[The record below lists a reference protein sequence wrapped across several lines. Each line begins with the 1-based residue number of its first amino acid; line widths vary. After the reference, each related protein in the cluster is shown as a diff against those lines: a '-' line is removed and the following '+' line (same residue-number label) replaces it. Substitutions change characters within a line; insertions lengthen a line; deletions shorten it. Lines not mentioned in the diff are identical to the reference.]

1 MVADPL
7 PFYKLTIKQ
16 HCIYRFNQQINF
28 TGEHAMHKPFVIIGI
43 GELGGVF
50 ARAFLRKGY
59 PVYPVTRSMDVSDQA
74 DRIPQPELVLVAVAE
89 KDFKVIMATIPTAW
103 RSCIGLLQNE
113 LLPRDWTA
121 YDIIEPTVISVWFE
135 KKKGREYKVL
145 IPSRVHG
152 PKAGIIAE
160 SLEDIE
166 IPCKILSS
174 PDELL
179 YELVLKNIFVLT
191 INIAGLVLEDGT
203 TTETLWTHHND
214 FARSIADEA
223 IEVQERLT
231 GATFQRQNLIDGL
244 AEGVYGDPKHKCRG
258 RAAQGRLTRVLDIAD
273 EAGLEI
279 PRIRDIRARLELIEH

>member
-1 MVADPL
+1 
-7 PFYKLTIKQ
+7 
-16 HCIYRFNQQINF
+16 
-28 TGEHAMHKPFVIIGI
+28 MHKPFVIIGI

-166 IPCKILSS
+166 IACNILSS
-174 PDELL
+174 EDELL
-179 YELVLKNIFVLT
+179 CELVLKNVFVLT
-191 INIAGLVLEDGT
+191 INIAGMVLEEGT
-203 TTETLWTHHND
+203 TTETLWTQHNEL
-214 FARSIADEA
+214 ARSIADEV
-223 IEVQERLT
+223 IDVQEWLT
-231 GATFQRQNLIDGL
+231 KAAFQKKRLIDGL
-244 AEGVYGDPKHKCRG
+244 AEGFYGDPQHKCKG
-258 RAAQGRLTRVLDIAD
+258 RSAQGRLTRVLNIAD

-279 PRIRDIRARLELIEH
+279 PRIRDIRARLML